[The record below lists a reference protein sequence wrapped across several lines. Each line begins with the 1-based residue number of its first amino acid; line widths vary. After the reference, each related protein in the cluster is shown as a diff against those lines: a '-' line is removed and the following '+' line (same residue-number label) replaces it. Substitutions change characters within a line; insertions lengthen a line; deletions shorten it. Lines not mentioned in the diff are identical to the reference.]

1 MKCAI
6 VLAVMSALVAVPAV
20 AFEAQ
25 QGPAVKASTV
35 KPPGS
40 NSQPDRPRSPSAAGV
55 PRLPLAARA
64 ERGSQATRTPRLRSP

>member
-6 VLAVMSALVAVPAV
+6 VLAVMSTLVAVPAF

-40 NSQPDRPRSPSAAGV
+40 NSQPE
-55 PRLPLAARA
+55 RA
-64 ERGSQATRTPRLRSP
+64 CEKPIMPVSIA